1 MGIPQIWLHF
11 PKIKFH
17 DTLQRALFIDKAFG
31 EPKNS
36 RMKFEKIDPKSVA
49 ENSAKLIGGDWMLLC
64 AGDRGGFNMMTA
76 SWGAFGFMWNMPAFF
91 VFVRPSRYTYGF
103 MESRDSFTVN
113 ILPES
118 RRDALK
124 ICGSR
129 SGRDCD
135 KAAAAGLTPE
145 FTERGGVYFAE
156 ARLVFECR
164 KAYSQMM
171 DAGSFAD
178 KSLVEKWYAASDFHK
193 MYVGV
198 VEGAFAAK

>member
-1 MGIPQIWLHF
+1 
-11 PKIKFH
+11 
-17 DTLQRALFIDKAFG
+17 
-31 EPKNS
+31 
-36 RMKFEKIDPKSVA
+36 
-49 ENSAKLIGGDWMLLC
+49 
-64 AGDRGGFNMMTA
+64 
-76 SWGAFGFMWNMPAFF
+76 MWNMPAFF
-91 VFVRPSRYTYGF
+91 VFVRPSRHTYGF
-103 MESRDSFTVN
+103 MESRDFFTVN

-118 RRDALK
+118 RRDALN

-145 FTERGGVYFAE
+145 FTENGVYFAE

-171 DAGSFAD
+171 EAGSFAD
-178 KSLVEKWYAASDFHK
+178 KTLVEKWYAASDFHK

-198 VEGAFAAK
+198 VERALAAK